1 MYTSITEEI
10 IKAKGQKSIIIE
22 HFNAKIGNRFK
33 ENMST
38 LTKEGRQ
45 LIKMIY
51 KYDMGIVNEQQEIC
65 KVLSTR
71 EQAKNTSVIY
81 FVIRDKKNLQL

>member
-1 MYTSITEEI
+1 
-10 IKAKGQKSIIIE
+10 
-22 HFNAKIGNRFK
+22 
-33 ENMST
+33 
-38 LTKEGRQ
+38 
-45 LIKMIY
+45 MIY
-51 KYDMGIVNEQQEIC
+51 KYDMEIVNEQQEIC